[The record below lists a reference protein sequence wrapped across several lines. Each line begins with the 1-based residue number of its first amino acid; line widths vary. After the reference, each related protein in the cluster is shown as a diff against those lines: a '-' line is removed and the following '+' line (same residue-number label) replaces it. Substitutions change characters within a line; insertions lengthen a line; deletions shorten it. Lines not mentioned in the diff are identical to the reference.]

1 MELAVQ
7 VVSLFRRSL
16 LGYCPEA
23 KQAMFIFGALTSSNA
38 SYSSTANHSFQP
50 VAPINQLFESVTA
63 EMLEGELKFQNLL
76 GSESEAGQASPLR
89 D

>member
-1 MELAVQ
+1 MDLTVQ
-7 VVSLFRRSL
+7 VVSLFRRSP
-16 LGYCPEA
+16 LGYA
-23 KQAMFIFGALTSSNA
+23 RKQTMFISGALTSFNV
-38 SYSSTANHSFQP
+38 SYSSTANHSFQQ
-50 VAPINQLFESVTA
+50 VAPINQLFKSVTA